1 MLEFLSKFEA
11 LERRL
16 DRALPPEPE
25 PEAGPPKLEDHWQPN
40 EGPQAEFFHSTCHEV
55 LYGGEAGGGKSAAL
69 TALPLKWA
77 HIDGFSALTI
87 RREYKQ
93 TKQLRKYSRKL
104 YRQVYPGLEPVKSE
118 GYTWHF
124 PSGAEASYGHCE
136 HEDDYQK
143 YDGEEIHLL
152 CLDELTHF
160 TRTQYLALSARVRT
174 SDPKCP
180 TYVRCTTN
188 PGGPGHDWVFAR
200 WGAWLDPKFEAPGL
214 EPRLGPDGEKLP
226 PAKPG
231 EVWWICTLEDGSET
245 YHRREVPNSLSRCFI
260 PAGTRDNPY
269 ITAKYQLQLNQL
281 DPVRRAQL
289 RDGDWLVKPAAGLYF
304 KRGWVEFI
312 EREALP
318 SGIRWIRNW
327 DLAATEPKKGQS
339 DPDWT
344 AGVLMGIHGTDVY
357 IADIVRQQDNPGAIE
372 RLILATAAID
382 GKLVPIGIPQD
393 PGQAGKSQ
401 VAHYV
406 TVLAGYQVIAETE
419 SGDKSTRFGPFST
432 QAEHRR
438 VKIVIGPWN
447 AAYLSELEAFPSK
460 GVKDD
465 QVDATSG
472 AYRRLIGGA
481 GRFLAAMEAAASRG
495 Y

>member
-1 MLEFLSKFEA
+1 MLARVQKLKA
-11 LERRL
+11 LRAERRK
-16 DRALPPEPE
+16 PPTEPVN
-25 PEAGPPKLEDHWQPN
+25 PRPPKLEDHWQPN
-40 EGPQAEFFHSTCHEV
+40 EGPQAEFFYSECHEV

-93 TKQLRKYSRKL
+93 TKQLRKYSRQL
-104 YRQVYPGLEPVKSE
+104 YRQVFPKLEPVKSE

-180 TYVRCTTN
+180 TYIRATTN

-200 WGAWLDPKFEAPGL
+200 WGAWLNPKFEAEGL
-214 EPRLGPDGEKLP
+214 PLRTAPDGERLP

-231 EVWWICTLEDGSET
+231 EVWHVRTLEDGSET
-245 YHRREVPNSLSRCFI
+245 YHRDEVEGSLSRCFI

-269 ITAKYQLQLNQL
+269 ISDAYRLQLNQL

-289 RDGDWLVKPAAGLYF
+289 RDGNWLIKPAAGLYF
-304 KRGWVEFI
+304 KRTWVEFVD
-312 EREALP
+312 RDKLP
-318 SGIRWIRNW
+318 KGIRWVRNW
-327 DLAATEPKKGQS
+327 DLAATEPKKGES
-339 DPDWT
+339 EPDWT
-344 AGVLMGIHGTDVY
+344 VGVLIGIHGADVY
-357 IADIVRQQDNPGAIE
+357 IGDVVRRQDNPGAIE
-372 RLILATAAID
+372 KLILATAELD
-382 GKLVPIGIPQD
+382 GKSVPIGIPQD

-401 VAHYV
+401 VAQYI
-406 TVLAGYQVIAETE
+406 TALAGYTVIAETE
-419 SGDKSTRFGPFST
+419 NGDKSTRFGPFST
-432 QAEHRR
+432 QAEHGR
-438 VKIVIGPWN
+438 VKIVRGSWN
-447 AAYLSELEAFPSK
+447 STYVAELEAFPTK

-472 AYRRLIGGA
+472 GYRRLIGGA
-481 GRFLAAMEAAASRG
+481 GRFLSAMAAVESRDQ
-495 Y
+495 